1 MMPILYSY
9 RRCPYAMRAR
19 MALRYAGIQLEHREI
34 ALRDKPKS
42 MLLVSPK
49 GTVPVLCIDG
59 RVIDQS
65 LDIMHW
71 ALDKSDPD
79 GWKHVDEK
87 TANNWLEKNDGPFKT
102 LLDKYKYPNRYPA
115 LKQEEVLNTAL
126 ELMLKPM
133 EANLLQTKYLIG
145 NQMTWVDVAIFPFI
159 RQFAG
164 VNPQRFEELALPA
177 TRKWLTQQI
186 ESELFESVMEKYPV
200 WVDQCI
206 KKAGNDWAQ
215 NQTPIRNGEDF
226 SYGNWI
232 SY

>member
-19 MALRYAGIQLEHREI
+19 MALKYAGIALEHREI

-49 GTVPVLCIDG
+49 GTVPVLCVDG
-59 RVIDQS
+59 QVIDQS

-87 TANNWLEKNDGPFKT
+87 VANSLIEKNDGPFKT
-102 LLDKYKYPNRYPA
+102 LLDQYKYPNRHPE
-115 LKQEEVLNTAL
+115 LNPEEVLSTAM
-126 ELMLKPM
+126 ELMLKPI
-133 EANLLQTKYLIG
+133 ETTLHNHEYLLSNKLS
-145 NQMTWVDVAIFPFI
+145 WVDIAIFPFI

-164 VNPQRFEELALPA
+164 VNPTIFKGLPLPK

-186 ESELFESVMEKYPV
+186 ESELFNSIMEKHPT
-200 WVDQCI
+200 WVD
-206 KKAGNDWAQ
+206 
-215 NQTPIRNGEDF
+215 
-226 SYGNWI
+226 
-232 SY
+232 